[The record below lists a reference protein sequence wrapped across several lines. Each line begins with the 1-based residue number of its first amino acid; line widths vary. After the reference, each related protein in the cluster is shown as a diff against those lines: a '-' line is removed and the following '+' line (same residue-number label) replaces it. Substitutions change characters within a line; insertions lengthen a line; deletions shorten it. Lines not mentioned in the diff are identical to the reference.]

1 MNCIVVV
8 AANQA
13 IGKENKLLFSL
24 PEDMKHF
31 RSHTL
36 GKTVVMGRKTLE
48 SFPGAKPLP
57 KRNNIVLTRDPSYNK
72 EGVVICHSREE
83 VLDAV
88 KELPEDDVLIIG
100 GAEIYRLFLPDC
112 RKAFLTEVSVPV
124 PDADSF
130 FPELSE
136 QTGWKLISRS
146 DELKEGPFTYT
157 FCTYEKI

>member
-57 KRNNIVLTRDPSYNK
+57 KRTNICLLYTSRHGKHRDQPGNFKGRTDIPVNDVNHQYN
-72 EGVVICHSREE
+72 
-83 VLDAV
+83 A
-88 KELPEDDVLIIG
+88 
-100 GAEIYRLFLPDC
+100 
-112 RKAFLTEVSVPV
+112 
-124 PDADSF
+124 
-130 FPELSE
+130 
-136 QTGWKLISRS
+136 
-146 DELKEGPFTYT
+146 
-157 FCTYEKI
+157 